1 MNDHKISPPISRFI
15 SGADGLCQ
23 TSGLGCRRAA
33 VRGFTLIGLLVV
45 IAIIAILAALL
56 LPALAAAKEKA
67 MAAKCTSNL
76 RQIGLGCQLFAD
88 DNNQS
93 LPFSYIDYL
102 GTTNGQSQWLQD
114 LINPYINK
122 GITSAN
128 ANTVYTC
135 PTAGITKNFNQCPNT
150 CGGNS
155 SVLVYWQL
163 GANRT
168 ACKATNLKR
177 PTEVV
182 SEIDAAVLTQNG
194 SYTQSQ
200 PFLAGTYGFT
210 ACPPDGLVVPTAA
223 FINTNN
229 VDNVNGIRYRHG
241 KAADAVFADSHV
253 GRLPLNTILNR
264 NISTAY

>member
-1 MNDHKISPPISRFI
+1 MNDNKTLPPIPRFF
-15 SGADGLCQ
+15 SGPDCWCQ
-23 TSGLGCRRAA
+23 PSWPGCRRAA
-33 VRGFTLIGLLVV
+33 VRGFTLIELLVV

-76 RQIGLGCQLFAD
+76 RQIGLGCQLYAD

-93 LPFSYIDYL
+93 LPFSYIDFL
-102 GTTNGQSQWLQD
+102 GTTNSQSLQD

-135 PTAGITKNFNQCPNT
+135 PTAGINKNFNQWPNT
-150 CGGNS
+150 YGGNS

-168 ACKATNLKR
+168 AFKVTNLKR

-194 SYTQSQ
+194 NYTQSQ
-200 PFLAGTYGFT
+200 SFLTGTYGFNNL
-210 ACPPDGLVVPTAA
+210 PPDGLVVPTAA

-229 VDNVNGIRYRHG
+229 VDNVNGIRYRHN
-241 KAADAVFADSHV
+241 KAAAAVFVDSHV